1 MIVVKKFLIVCFLCI
16 HANCFFAQATQNGV
30 VKEYNERL
38 DKTPLDLV
46 EISISNA
53 ASTVSD
59 NKGSFMLQFRTLKP
73 GDKVNVRRIEKLG
86 YEIFNKEALEQWFI
100 SRDNR
105 PFTIVMCKSEKFK
118 RIRDSYSRV
127 SSESY
132 AKQLKKEEARL
143 AAERRSGKL
152 KEDEYA
158 NALKKLNEDYDRQL
172 DDLDNYVDRFARIDL
187 SELSVIEAEIIELVQ
202 RGEIDKAIRL
212 YEQQGLEEKYKQQV
226 AVGKKTTM
234 AIDTLRIIQKQA
246 YVSRDRIFASIKRKN
261 EALRLA
267 GGVENFK
274 KIEAS
279 LKEVALSDTT
289 NMEAVWEYA
298 QFSYQQAAFYD
309 AIDFFLIYI
318 RGCQDGWKKAHAY
331 TQLADAQRKL
341 KRYDNCA
348 LYLEKAYHMVKDL
361 ANTNPDAY
369 QDQLAQVLT
378 SKSLMLYE
386 TNQLTEAEK
395 SMVEICDIYTRMA
408 SDSIEGYVYKLSKA
422 QNNLG
427 NIYRRISQFD
437 KAEQYMTLSLYNT
450 ERLYAQNPRKYL
462 FDLASTR
469 SNLGLIYKTTHK
481 NDQAESC
488 YKQAIDEMCQLM
500 TYNPDAYRE
509 EYMKYL
515 SNMGVL
521 LKTMK
526 RYEEAEVYY
535 IKSLQQTDT
544 LYSINQEAY
553 AMYWG
558 NSLLNIGNLY
568 IKMKRF
574 EDAKNNLLRSLPIIK
589 SLYDKSPNVFRV
601 SYYSVNNSLGNVCV
615 YMKQYKEAELYM
627 LESLGLGEQLNNM
640 NSKAFASEFYMVLK
654 NLGTLYMYLDNT
666 EKAEFFN
673 LKALETAEHLYKEKP
688 EVYEEEI
695 VSSKYVLGDF
705 YKVNG
710 QNGKSKKYLIEA
722 LEICKQHEER
732 YKQRIDKINR
742 SLSELGTEN

>member
-1 MIVVKKFLIVCFLCI
+1 MKQLKKLFVCLLSLVSVASFG
-16 HANCFFAQATQNGV
+16 QSTQPGF
-30 VKEYNERL
+30 VKEYNERMQ
-38 DKTPLDLV
+38 KTPLSEVDIV
-46 EISISNA
+46 ISNA
-53 ASTVSD
+53 STTASGKD
-59 NKGSFMLQFRTLKP
+59 GHFMLQFRTLKP

-100 SRDNR
+100 SRDKQ
-105 PFTIVMCKSEKFK
+105 PFTVIMCKSDRFK
-118 RIRDSYSRV
+118 RIRDTYSRV

-152 KEDEYA
+152 KEEEYA

-172 DDLDNYVDRFARIDL
+172 DNLDNYVDRFARIDL

-202 RGEIDKAIRL
+202 RGEIDKAIQL

-246 YVSRDRIFASIKRKN
+246 YVSRDSIFASIKRKN

-267 GGVENFK
+267 GGVKSFK

-298 QFSYQQAAFYD
+298 QFSHQQAAFYD

-331 TQLADAQRKL
+331 TQMADAQRKL

-348 LYLEKAYHMVKDL
+348 LYLEKAYHLVKDL

-369 QDQLAQVLT
+369 QDQLAKVLT

-408 SDSIEGYVYKLSKA
+408 SDSIEGHVYKLSKA

-515 SNMGVL
+515 SNMGEL

-535 IKSLQQTDT
+535 IKSLQQADT

-568 IKMKRF
+568 VKMKRF

-589 SLYDKSPNVFRV
+589 SLYDKSPNAFRV

-627 LESLGLGEQLNNM
+627 LESLDLGEQLNKM

-654 NLGTLYMYLDNT
+654 NLGILYMYLDNT

-673 LKALETAEHLYKEKP
+673 LKALETAEHLYKENP

-710 QNGKSKKYLIEA
+710 QNGKSKKYLVEA